1 MSVVLIADV
10 SYQVS
15 TPEEGSDEP
24 KILGNKVLMLIAFK
38 YTLRVKKRA

>member
-1 MSVVLIADV
+1 MSVILIADV

-24 KILGNKVLMLIAFK
+24 KILGNKVLINPYSLTFCFMSH
-38 YTLRVKKRA
+38 